1 MNYANAKKGIGQ
13 IYKAEILLLLA
24 TVLAIIGSI
33 VALVGASKES
43 TGGVVAGSVPLLI
56 AGILAIIAFVM
67 NLVGL
72 SHASKDHPDFKTAW
86 IITLVA
92 IAASIVQSILES
104 RGVKVS
110 YIFELISNIA
120 EVLIMLYV
128 VTGIVKIADKL
139 GKSNVSRLGNN
150 SIKLICGVYILSAIV
165 NLIGGI
171 FKAKAMTTVAAVI
184 AIIAGILAIISY
196 VYYLRTLSQGSK
208 MFD

>member
-92 IAASIVQSILES
+92 IAASIVQSVLTVVILL
-104 RGVKVS
+104 GV
-110 YIFELISNIA
+110 FL
-120 EVLIMLYV
+120 VLIAQMRKNAKLNLERE
-128 VTGIVKIADKL
+128 TQDAMNRVKQQELEQRLELQEKL
-139 GKSNVSRLGNN
+139 LEEEKQ
-150 SIKLICGVYILSAIV
+150 KTQQDQLITAMASDYHSVYYV
-165 NLIGGI
+165 NLDEDE
-171 FKAKAMTTVAAVI
+171 
-184 AIIAGILAIISY
+184 AIC
-196 VYYLRTLSQGSK
+196 
-208 MFD
+208 